1 MPGAQRKNDKEP
13 QVRTL
18 YWQKFSCLQTIEAKP
33 KLDEVRKRKLTHQLS
48 HPKALSRDQMTTQAN
63 FLLLSGLCFLL
74 QYVLPL

>member
-1 MPGAQRKNDKEP
+1 MPGAQRKNYKEP
-13 QVRTL
+13 QVKTL

-33 KLDEVRKRKLTHQLS
+33 KLDEVKKRKLTHQLS

-74 QYVLPL
+74 QHVLPL